1 MLSLL
6 QASGFT
12 TTYKYH
18 GTTVP
23 RIAAKLLSLRSLTHS
38 LPPHTFIVSLPRRR
52 ITPLSPPLLRLL
64 SQIGKQ
70 SHEWGEAQKSTWQG
84 KLKEIEGSHKE
95 HVKDS
100 AAIGGLKPLPF
111 EPTLTRPAKSG
122 DGTREFIRTTSRFP
136 WRDEVAP
143 SNRQVV
149 RARQGVP
156 LHDLVLEAA
165 DACRNR
171 LAAAP
176 VGVAAS
182 DSNKVE
188 LRRDSSG
195 AAVNNVEDNIPD
207 NGAQSAH
214 QAHKP
219 HRPHSPPTCSAI
231 EAHNGQRASRKYVA
245 FLPLKSN
252 SA

>member
-1 MLSLL
+1 
-6 QASGFT
+6 
-12 TTYKYH
+12 
-18 GTTVP
+18 
-23 RIAAKLLSLRSLTHS
+23 
-38 LPPHTFIVSLPRRR
+38 
-52 ITPLSPPLLRLL
+52 
-64 SQIGKQ
+64 
-70 SHEWGEAQKSTWQG
+70 
-84 KLKEIEGSHKE
+84 LKEIEGSHKE

-171 LAAAP
+171 SAAAT
-176 VGVAAS
+176 VGAAAS
-182 DSNKVE
+182 AGNTVE
-188 LRRDSSG
+188 LRSG
-195 AAVNNVEDNIPD
+195 AAGNNVEDNVEDNIPD

-214 QAHKP
+214 QAHMPHKP
-219 HRPHSPPTCSAI
+219 HKPHKPHSLPTRSTI
-231 EAHNGQRASRKYVA
+231 EAHNGQRASRKYVG
-245 FLPLKSN
+245 FLPLELHHCYS
-252 SA
+252 